1 MRELDVYDYEL
12 PLKQPLPCFHYD
24 LAVYCDCLKKV
35 ISAPIPSYLEELS
48 NLVDS
53 YAKQIKKCK
62 PKEFPE
68 AYRVY
73 LVDYRLNFL
82 FAAYDVTG
90 EIATYFSKYGKFAH
104 RITDAYYGDGELIG
118 DVPPMGS
125 YNVEEMLN
133 FMLNYGFLPV
143 EEIAAPAALVYD
155 HDQLVERRILSQYQ
169 LCLLMEKFRSKNL
182 VDWNRLIQDAQ
193 KLYPF

>member
-1 MRELDVYDYEL
+1 
-12 PLKQPLPCFHYD
+12 
-24 LAVYCDCLKKV
+24 
-35 ISAPIPSYLEELS
+35 
-48 NLVDS
+48 
-53 YAKQIKKCK
+53 
-62 PKEFPE
+62 
-68 AYRVY
+68 
-73 LVDYRLNFL
+73 
-82 FAAYDVTG
+82 
-90 EIATYFSKYGKFAH
+90 
-104 RITDAYYGDGELIG
+104 
-118 DVPPMGS
+118 MGS